1 MDKNNK
7 VSIPVIRRLPRYLR
21 YVNMLESEGVKK
33 VSSRELAELL
43 GTTASQVRQDFNLL
57 GGLGRQGIGYPID
70 ELKRELEQRIYAET
84 PLDCILIG
92 AGSLGSAIAR
102 YLKNVAK
109 GYNLIGIFDNSE
121 EKVGAKLEEYT
132 CLNIDTLSEFCINH
146 NPVVAVLCVPTSA
159 AEQMVPELIK
169 CGIKNFWNFSHYNFA
184 KLNDDVK
191 VENVHIRESLEALSY
206 RIKHEIN

>member
-21 YVNMLESEGVKK
+21 YVNRLEAEGVKK

-70 ELKRELEQRIYAET
+70 ELKKELEQRIYAET

-109 GYNLIGIFDNSE
+109 GYNLIGIFDNNETKLGTKSE
-121 EKVGAKLEEYT
+121 EFT
-132 CLNIDTLSEFCINH
+132 CLHIDTLADFCSKNK
-146 NPVVAVLCVPTSA
+146 PVVAVLCVPTSA
-159 AEQMVPELIK
+159 AEQIAPKLIK

-184 KLNDDVK
+184 TLSDDIK